1 MFSFI
6 KSYFEKRKIKDYIDE
21 EVKLMILIF
30 SLVTYLDKK
39 IKDIEIMNSD
49 LLILNLFISRY
60 PDINEEEL
68 QLLKKYGHQDY
79 ISYLKKFKQD
89 EDFFE
94 LKKQEVLSTVRRKND
109 KDLNKSILKLINADG
124 VVAKEESDF
133 MREIRELI

>member
-21 EVKLMILIF
+21 EVELMILIF

-39 IKDIEIMNSD
+39 IKDIEIINSD
-49 LLILNLFISRY
+49 LLILNLFISKY
-60 PDINEEEL
+60 PGISEEDL
-68 QLLKKYGHQDY
+68 KLLKKYGHQDY
-79 ISYLKKFKQD
+79 IGYLKKFKQD

-94 LKKQEVLSTVRRKND
+94 LKKQEVLSTVRRKNE